1 LPSNSQLDCDLLV
14 RNAYVITLDE
24 GRRVFPSGAVAIRGR
39 RIAAVGTNGE
49 VGRYTSARTIDAGG
63 GAVHPGLVDAH
74 AHMTLHTTRGAFPDS
89 PSESQAQDFFTTWMQ
104 AVDDDD
110 EYASSLLA
118 CLEMLRNGVT
128 CFLEP
133 GTAYEPDAVAS
144 AAQRIGIRGSVT
156 DPYLWD
162 RESPGYHRLDRAPAD
177 HSRAMKLL
185 GGQLTR
191 NRDPDAL
198 VRGHIGLYGAATA
211 TDELMRAAKAAADS
225 GGAILTQHQSFYA
238 TDVAD
243 DDARFGRHP
252 LAHFA
257 ETGLLGPNCTFSHMN
272 AIRDDE
278 TQAVVDSG
286 LTIVW
291 MPGNYMFYGVAEF
304 FRQRTAEMYHLGVPV
319 TFGSDVAKAWGF
331 GEQGYL
337 GYLLARSHG
346 QFLSAEEIMEM
357 ASRSGARAVGL
368 QEQAGSLAPG
378 MLADMVI
385 RSAGAAESH
394 PPANPVRDIA
404 LIGRTKAVDTVIV
417 DGRVV
422 LRHGHATLIED
433 EEVFSLA
440 DASARRLAAR
450 VALPPAT
457 IWPAGHDSRVARDP
471 ATEVP
476 S

>member
-1 LPSNSQLDCDLLV
+1 MEPVMTEDAARQCDLLV

-24 GRRVFPSGAVAIRGR
+24 QRNVYPRGAVAISGR
-39 RIAAVGTNGE
+39 RIVAVGADSD
-49 VGRYTSARTIDAGG
+49 VGAAYASAPTIDAGG

-89 PSESQAQDFFTTWMQ
+89 PSEAQAQDYFTTWMQ

-110 EYASSLLA
+110 EHASALLA

-144 AAQRIGIRGSVT
+144 AAHRIGIRGSVT
-156 DPYLWD
+156 DAYLWD
-162 RESPGYHRLDRAPAD
+162 RVSPGYHRLDRAPAD
-177 HSRAMKLL
+177 YGRAMKLL
-185 GGQLTR
+185 GGQLAR
-191 NRDPDAL
+191 NNDADAL

-211 TDELMRAAKAAADS
+211 SDELEQAAKAAADA
-225 GGAILTQHQSFYA
+225 GGAIFTQHQSFYA
-238 TDVAD
+238 DDVAD
-243 DDARFGRHP
+243 DDARFGGHP

-257 ETGLLGPNCTFSHMN
+257 ELGVLGPNCTFSHMN

-278 TQAVVDSG
+278 TQPVVDSG
-286 LTIVW
+286 MTIVW

-304 FRQRTAEMYHLGVPV
+304 FRQRAAEMYHLGVPV
-319 TFGSDVAKAWGF
+319 AFGSDVAKAWGF

-337 GYLLARSHG
+337 GFLLARAHG
-346 QFLSAEEIMEM
+346 QFLAAEQIMEM
-357 ASRSGARAVGL
+357 ASRSGARSVGL
-368 QEQAGSLAPG
+368 ADRLGCLAPG
-378 MLADMVI
+378 MLADLVI
-385 RSAGAAESH
+385 RSTGVAESH

-417 DGRVV
+417 DGQVV
-422 LRHGHATLIED
+422 LRHGHATLVDDED
-433 EEVFSLA
+433 VLRLA
-440 DASARRLAAR
+440 DASARRLADR

-457 IWPAGHDSRVARDP
+457 IWPQDTDGRAP
-471 ATEVP
+471 
-476 S
+476 

>member
-1 LPSNSQLDCDLLV
+1 V
-14 RNAYVITLDE
+14 Y
-24 GRRVFPSGAVAIRGR
+24 PSGAVAISGR
-39 RIAAVGTNGE
+39 RITAVGPDAE
-49 VGRYTSARTIDAGG
+49 VGRLSAKRTIDAGG
-63 GAVHPGLVDAH
+63 GAVHPGLTDAH

-89 PSESQAQDFFTTWMQ
+89 PSEAEAQDHFTTWMQ

-110 EYASSLLA
+110 EYASALLA

-156 DPYLWD
+156 DAYLWD

-177 HSRAMKLL
+177 HARAMKLL
-185 GGQLTR
+185 GGQLAR
-191 NRDPDAL
+191 NSDPDAL

-211 TDELMRAAKAAADS
+211 TDELMRAAKAAADER
-225 GGAILTQHQSFYA
+225 GAILTQHQSFYA
-238 TDVAD
+238 DDVAD
-243 DDARFGRHP
+243 DDERFGGHP

-257 ETGLLGPNCTFSHMN
+257 EIGVLGPNCTFSHMN

-278 TQAVVDSG
+278 TQAVTDSG
-286 LTIVW
+286 LTMVW

-304 FRQRTAEMYHLGVPV
+304 FPQRMAELYHLGAPV
-319 TFGSDVAKAWGF
+319 AFGSDVAKAWGF

-337 GYLLARSHG
+337 GFLLARAHG
-346 QFLSAEEIMEM
+346 QFLAAEEIMEM

-378 MLADMVI
+378 RLADLVV
-385 RSAGAAESH
+385 RSTSVAESH

-404 LIGRTKAVDTVIV
+404 LIGRTKAVDTVVV

-422 LRHGHATLIED
+422 LRHGHATLVED

-440 DASARRLAAR
+440 DASAKRLAER

-457 IWPAGHDSRVARDP
+457 IWPEVQAGGANSAG
-471 ATEVP
+471 VP
-476 S
+476 

>member
-1 LPSNSQLDCDLLV
+1 MTEDPARQCDLLV

-24 GRRVFPSGAVAIRGR
+24 QRNVYPRGAVAISGR
-39 RIAAVGTNGE
+39 RIAAVGADSD
-49 VGRYTSARTIDAGG
+49 VGAAYASAQTIDAGG

-89 PSESQAQDFFTTWMQ
+89 PSEAQSQDYFTAWMQ

-110 EYASSLLA
+110 EHASALLA

-156 DPYLWD
+156 DAYLWD
-162 RESPGYHRLDRAPAD
+162 RVSTGFHRLDRAPAD
-177 HSRAMKLL
+177 RGRAMKLL
-185 GGQLTR
+185 GGQLAR
-191 NRDPDAL
+191 NKDADAL
-198 VRGHIGLYGAATA
+198 VRGHIGLYGVATA
-211 TDELMRAAKAAADS
+211 SDELEQAAKAAADA

-238 TDVAD
+238 DDVAD

-252 LAHFA
+252 LAHLA
-257 ETGLLGPNCTFSHMN
+257 DLGVLGPNCTFAHMN

-278 TQAVVDSG
+278 TQPVVDSG
-286 LTIVW
+286 LTMVW
-291 MPGNYMFYGVAEF
+291 MPGNYMYYGIAEF
-304 FRQRTAEMYHLGVPV
+304 FPQRTAEMYHLGVPV
-319 TFGSDVAKAWGF
+319 AFGSDVAKVWGF

-337 GYLLARSHG
+337 GFLLARAHG
-346 QFLSAEEIMEM
+346 QFLAAEEIMEM
-357 ASRSGARAVGL
+357 ASRSGARSVGL
-368 QEQAGSLAPG
+368 ADQLGSLAPG
-378 MLADMVI
+378 MLADLVI
-385 RSAGAAESH
+385 RSTGETESH

-417 DGRVV
+417 DGQVV
-422 LRHGHATLIED
+422 LRHGHATQVDDED
-433 EEVFSLA
+433 VLRLA
-440 DASARRLAAR
+440 DASARRLADR

-457 IWPAGHDSRVARDP
+457 IWPQSGGGQAP
-471 ATEVP
+471 
-476 S
+476 

>member
-1 LPSNSQLDCDLLV
+1 MEPVMTEDPARQCDLLV

-24 GRRVFPSGAVAIRGR
+24 QRNVYPRGAVAISGR
-39 RIAAVGTNGE
+39 RIVAVGADSD
-49 VGRYTSARTIDAGG
+49 VGAAYASAAIIDAGG

-89 PSESQAQDFFTTWMQ
+89 PSEAQAQDYFTTWMQ

-110 EYASSLLA
+110 EHASALLA

-156 DPYLWD
+156 DAYVWD
-162 RESPGYHRLDRAPAD
+162 RESPGFHRLDRAPAD
-177 HSRAMKLL
+177 HGRAMKLL
-185 GGQLTR
+185 GGQLAR
-191 NRDPDAL
+191 NKDADAL
-198 VRGHIGLYGAATA
+198 VRGHIGLYGVATA
-211 TDELMRAAKAAADS
+211 SDELEQAAKAAADA
-225 GGAILTQHQSFYA
+225 GGAIFTQHQSFYA
-238 TDVAD
+238 DDVAD

-257 ETGLLGPNCTFSHMN
+257 DLGVLGPNCTFAHMN

-278 TQAVVDSG
+278 TQHVVDSG

-291 MPGNYMFYGVAEF
+291 MPGNYLFYGVAEF
-304 FRQRTAEMYHLGVPV
+304 FPQRAAEMYHLGVPV
-319 TFGSDVAKAWGF
+319 AFGSDVAKAWGF

-337 GYLLARSHG
+337 GFLLARAHG
-346 QFLSAEEIMEM
+346 QFLAAEEIMEM
-357 ASRSGARAVGL
+357 ASRSGARSVGL
-368 QEQAGSLAPG
+368 ADRLGSLAPG
-378 MLADMVI
+378 MLADLVI
-385 RSAGAAESH
+385 RSTGVAESH

-417 DGRVV
+417 DGQVV
-422 LRHGHATLIED
+422 LRHGHATRVDDED
-433 EEVFSLA
+433 VLRLA
-440 DASARRLAAR
+440 DASARRLADR

-457 IWPAGHDSRVARDP
+457 IWPRDTDGRAP
-471 ATEVP
+471 
-476 S
+476 

>member
-1 LPSNSQLDCDLLV
+1 
-14 RNAYVITLDE
+14 
-24 GRRVFPSGAVAIRGR
+24 
-39 RIAAVGTNGE
+39 
-49 VGRYTSARTIDAGG
+49 
-63 GAVHPGLVDAH
+63 
-74 AHMTLHTTRGAFPDS
+74 MTLHTTRGAFPDS
-89 PSESQAQDFFTTWMQ
+89 PSEAEAQDHFTTWMQ

-110 EYASSLLA
+110 EYASALLA

-156 DPYLWD
+156 DAYLWD

-177 HSRAMKLL
+177 HARAMKLL
-185 GGQLTR
+185 GGQLAR
-191 NRDPDAL
+191 NSDPDAL

-211 TDELMRAAKAAADS
+211 TDELMRAAKAAADER
-225 GGAILTQHQSFYA
+225 GAILTQHQSFYA
-238 TDVAD
+238 DDVAD
-243 DDARFGRHP
+243 DDERFGGHP

-257 ETGLLGPNCTFSHMN
+257 EIGVLGPNCTFSHMN

-278 TQAVVDSG
+278 TQAVTDSG
-286 LTIVW
+286 LTMVW

-304 FRQRTAEMYHLGVPV
+304 FRQRMAELYHLGAPV
-319 TFGSDVAKAWGF
+319 AFGSDVAKAWGF

-337 GYLLARSHG
+337 GFLLARAHG
-346 QFLSAEEIMEM
+346 QFLAAEDIMDM

-368 QEQAGSLAPG
+368 QDQAGSLAPG
-378 MLADMVI
+378 RLADLVV
-385 RSAGAAESH
+385 RSTSVAESH

-404 LIGRTKAVDTVIV
+404 LIGRTKAVDTVVV

-422 LRHGHATLIED
+422 LRHGHATLVED

-440 DASARRLAAR
+440 DASAKRLAER

-457 IWPAGHDSRVARDP
+457 IWPEVQAGGANSAG
-471 ATEVP
+471 VP
-476 S
+476 